1 MEVAQQYIRSQ
12 YSTLA
17 NGNLKSISKAQLYYS
32 IITIKTDHPALANEY
47 QSLYKDVKMFIEAYA
62 DELSCMDYGYDQPN
76 TDKLEKVCE
85 NLTNA
90 QQRSILNIVY
100 IRYSQYN
107 DVVKWVKLYKS
118 KNAIRFSCEKF
129 KWYNPW
135 SWIDILANL
144 VLCNWGS
151 IIIFLLILF
160 ILICIVLLPAPSE
173 NLTCIEF
180 TKQCYSD
187 NFVIDHAV
195 NVLYALFHIGE
206 DVNIQPI
213 NTCGVILI
221 VAYRILIILFI
232 VNILYN
238 KLLDLIPFDNAK

>member
-144 VLCNWGS
+144 ILCNWGS

-160 ILICIVLLPAPSE
+160 VLICIVLLPAPSE

-213 NTCGVILI
+213 NTCGVKLI